1 VTAVRGAAATLRRA
15 TLRRV
20 ARVAVVAGLGAGVL
34 SGCGQSVVIHEEV
47 LACEVGD
54 DGEPANGVVLMAQ
67 SVPSASF
74 VPCLATMPLGWH
86 VAEMEARD
94 DGARF
99 WLDSDRDGVH
109 AIEVAF
115 TEGCDTSGA
124 TEIPSDRAD
133 MRRFEEV
140 TRLSPQYVGRRSY
153 VFEGGCVSV
162 LFRLSGRDRTEPL
175 AVATQAIGAVS
186 RERLR
191 DHVHEETGGR
201 LELDPPEAGS
211 GGS

>member
-1 VTAVRGAAATLRRA
+1 VSAVRRDPALPRVPLRRA
-15 TLRRV
+15 AGV
-20 ARVAVVAGLGAGVL
+20 AALAGLAAGAL
-34 SGCGQSVVIHEEV
+34 TGCGQTVLIGEEV

-86 VAEMEARD
+86 VSELEARND
-94 DGARF
+94 VARF

-109 AIEVAF
+109 AIEVEF
-115 TEGCDTSGA
+115 TDGCDTSEA

-133 MRRFEEV
+133 MRRFEQVSE
-140 TRLSPQYVGRRSY
+140 LSPQYVGRRSY

-175 AVATQAIGAVS
+175 AVATQAIGTVS

-191 DHVHEETGGR
+191 AHVHEETGGR
-201 LELDPPEAGS
+201 LQLDPPEVAE
-211 GGS
+211 GGP

>member
-1 VTAVRGAAATLRRA
+1 VTAVRGDPAVPGLP
-15 TLRRV
+15 LRRV
-20 ARVAVVAGLGAGVL
+20 ARLAALAGLAAGVL
-34 SGCGQSVVIHEEV
+34 SGCGQAVVIGEEV

-86 VAEMEARD
+86 VGELEARN

-109 AIEVAF
+109 AIEVRF
-115 TEGCDTSGA
+115 TDGCDTSEA

-140 TRLSPQYVGRRSY
+140 SDLSPQYVGRRSY
-153 VFEGGCVSV
+153 VFEGGCVAV

-191 DHVHEETGGR
+191 AHVLEETGGR
-201 LELDPPEAGS
+201 LQLDPPEEAE

>member
-1 VTAVRGAAATLRRA
+1 VTAVRRDPARPRVPLRRA
-15 TLRRV
+15 AGV
-20 ARVAVVAGLGAGVL
+20 AALAGLAAGVL
-34 SGCGQSVVIHEEV
+34 GGCGQSVVIHEEV

-74 VPCLATMPLGWH
+74 VPCLSTMPLGWH
-86 VAEMEARD
+86 VGEMEARD

-109 AIEVAF
+109 AIEVGF
-115 TEGCDTSGA
+115 TDGCDTSEA

-133 MRRFEEV
+133 MRRFEEISE
-140 TRLSPQYVGRRSY
+140 LSPQYVGRRSY

-175 AVATQAIGAVS
+175 AVATQAIGTVS

-191 DHVHEETGGR
+191 AHVHEETGGR
-201 LELDPPEAGS
+201 LHLDPPEAAEDGP
-211 GGS
+211 

>member
-1 VTAVRGAAATLRRA
+1 VTAVRRGSATLRRA
-15 TLRRV
+15 
-20 ARVAVVAGLGAGVL
+20 ARVAALAGLAAGVL
-34 SGCGQSVVIHEEV
+34 SGCGQSAVIGEEV

-54 DGEPANGVVLMAQ
+54 DGEPANGVVLLAQ

-86 VAEMEARD
+86 VGELEARD

-109 AIEVAF
+109 ALEVQF
-115 TEGCDTSGA
+115 TDGCDTSGA

-140 TRLSPQYVGRRSY
+140 SQLSPQYVGRRWY
-153 VFEGGCVSV
+153 VFEGGCVAV

-191 DHVHEETGGR
+191 AHVLEETGGR
-201 LELDPPEAGS
+201 LQLDPPEEAE

>member
-1 VTAVRGAAATLRRA
+1 MTAVRPHLGPLRGPLRRA
-15 TLRRV
+15 GRL
-20 ARVAVVAGLGAGVL
+20 AVLAGLGAGVL
-34 SGCGQSVVIHEEV
+34 TGCGQEVAIGEEV

-67 SVPSASF
+67 SVPTATF

-86 VAEMEARD
+86 VADLEARND
-94 DGARF
+94 VARF
-99 WLDSDRDGVH
+99 WLNSDRDGVH
-109 AIEVAF
+109 AIEVEF
-115 TEGCDTSGA
+115 TRGCDTSEA

-133 MRRFEEV
+133 MRRFELVSE
-140 TRLSPQYVGRRSY
+140 LSPQYVGRRSY

-186 RERLR
+186 RTELR
-191 DHVHEETGGR
+191 AHVHEETAGR
-201 LELDPPEAGS
+201 LELDPPDAAG
-211 GGS
+211 GGA